1 MEELKSLFGDGS
13 LSYEQFEQKL
23 GEAGETVKLANL
35 KTGNYVDK
43 DKYAKAEHQAT
54 EWKTKFEALSE
65 STKGYTELQAN
76 YDNLKAEHEALQN
89 KVATGEKMSL
99 IDASNVNPKFA
110 KFVYTEVNAMTNDK
124 KDFKTALDEYL
135 KDNGQFV
142 NARGTYVNLQNG
154 AGDAKSA
161 GEKFNDQIR
170 KFLRS

>member
-1 MEELKSLFGDGS
+1 M
-13 LSYEQFEQKL
+13 
-23 GEAGETVKLANL
+23 
-35 KTGNYVDK
+35 
-43 DKYAKAEHQAT
+43 
-54 EWKTKFEALSE
+54 SE

-89 KVATGEKMSL
+89 KVATSEKMSL

-110 KFVYTEVNAMTNDK
+110 KFVYSEVNAMTNDK

-154 AGDAKSA
+154 AGEAKSA
-161 GEKFNDQIR
+161 DEKFDDQIR
-170 KFLRS
+170 KYMRR